1 MENMDQ
7 NQEQIKNS
15 LELTLFSREFPD
27 RLLLS
32 QAIKG
37 DPQISAARE
46 LLSGS
51 DGSYAS
57 ILSVDNEITKKE
69 R

>member
-1 MENMDQ
+1 MEQ
-7 NQEQIKNS
+7 NNEQIKNS

-37 DPQISAARE
+37 DPQISAARD
-46 LLSGS
+46 LISGS
-51 DGSYAS
+51 DGSYAK
-57 ILSVDNEITKKE
+57 ILSGENDEVTKKV